1 MQSCWWM
8 CVCGWKRA
16 YPTVSHC
23 SEKIST
29 EYSSYVWIRKEL
41 LHHSCESNRN
51 EKFSLSW
58 WCSRSVFTRFSCLGT
73 YFANRRKSTTTT
85 STEKKPLVFIKKEN
99 PLHKKLHTSCEVEK
113 EEARIRSEFGIYFGR
128 VLLLL
133 LPMPM
138 PPPLPL
144 KFTSFA
150 SLLWR
155 VINVKKRFSYS
166 CVVLLLFSCAFFFS
180 LLLLTLYLHLK

>member
-1 MQSCWWM
+1 MQSCLWM
-8 CVCGWKRA
+8 CVCGWKREHIRLFLTA
-16 YPTVSHC
+16 ARKLAPSIRVMFELEKNCCITRVSQIETK
-23 SEKIST
+23 SFRYRDGARAP
-29 EYSSYVWIRKEL
+29 YSRVSLVWARTLQTGERAPPPAALK
-41 LHHSCESNRN
+41 
-51 EKFSLSW
+51 
-58 WCSRSVFTRFSCLGT
+58 
-73 YFANRRKSTTTT
+73 
-85 STEKKPLVFIKKEN
+85 KKPLVFIKKEN

-133 LPMPM
+133 LLLLLPM
-138 PPPLPL
+138 
-144 KFTSFA
+144 KFTSFT